1 MLGAFFFSCAI
12 KSTFHFSDE
21 ILHLILSSILHFLLQ
36 LKEASSDAMKEL
48 LDGDEYLFRFDIGI
62 HQSSKTISTEN
73 IDHLLKLFADHY
85 LISSVKAELD
95 QLLSGMG
102 ALDVINLFRS
112 NPNKMKRLL
121 IYEPEVLTMDKMM
134 KLFWK

>member
-1 MLGAFFFSCAI
+1 M
-12 KSTFHFSDE
+12 
-21 ILHLILSSILHFLLQ
+21 LSSILHFLLQ

-48 LDGDEYLFRFDIGI
+48 LDGDKYLFRFDIGI

-102 ALDVINLFRS
+102 VLDVINLFRS

-121 IYEPEVLTMDKMM
+121 FMNLK
-134 KLFWK
+134 F